1 MSKNQRYADEAWF
14 GPPVDDASAEGP
26 ILLQDLWIDLRD
38 QCRALGED
46 EGGDEAWLACRIR
59 DALDLLEAAGELNAR
74 R

>member
-1 MSKNQRYADEAWF
+1 MSKARCYATEEWHGAPPDRPASEGAVLLHDMWDE
-14 GPPVDDASAEGP
+14 
-26 ILLQDLWIDLRD
+26 LRE

-59 DALDLLEAAGELNAR
+59 DALDLLEAAGEINAR